1 MWQEFGEGWE
11 GELRSL
17 TLAPPLL
24 PSLSLSQAE
33 FWEQMA
39 SLGQADEGN

>member
-11 GELRSL
+11 GETS
-17 TLAPPLL
+17 APPL
-24 PSLSLSQAE
+24 LSQAE
-33 FWEQMA
+33 FWEQTA

>member
-11 GELRSL
+11 GETS
-17 TLAPPLL
+17 APPLL
-24 PSLSLSQAE
+24 SSLSVSQAE
-33 FWEQMA
+33 LWEQTA